1 MPTSEVE
8 RLAVIS
14 IRTNHVPET
23 VHFYRDV
30 IGLASLAHHGHHPAF
45 DLGNGLYLVIIESQ
59 EKAAQPANAPRFPM
73 IAFAVADLD
82 SAVARLQEH
91 HIEMPWGIEA
101 NHQARW
107 VEFHDP
113 GGNLIELAQFSN

>member
-1 MPTSEVE
+1 MSPFEVN

-14 IRTNHVPET
+14 IRTSHVTET

-59 EKAAQPANAPRFPM
+59 EETAQPAKDPRFPV

-91 HIEMPWGIEA
+91 HVEMPWGIEA
-101 NHQARW
+101 NHQTRW

-113 GGNLIELAQFSN
+113 GGNLIEFAQFNN